1 MLKKIKLIV
10 GLGNIGAKYAL
21 TRHNAG
27 FLFVDILHTI
37 YEFDSYKSRFKGEFC
52 KGKIDKQSILLLK
65 PQTFM
70 NLSGEALLPAMQFYK
85 IKPEEILV
93 VHDDIDL
100 KFSDIRFK
108 QGGGDAGHNGLKDI
122 SAKIGKN
129 YWRMRIGV
137 GRPEFGD
144 VSDYVL
150 GKFPKDEFEKLA
162 ELLQKEALE
171 FSENKK

>member
-1 MLKKIKLIV
+1 MFDAFKQIKLIV
-10 GLGNIGAKYAL
+10 GLGNVGEKYAL

-27 FLFVDILHTI
+27 FLFVDILQRK
-37 YEFDSYKSRFKGEFC
+37 YDFENYKLRFKGEFS
-52 KGKIDKQSILLLK
+52 KGEIQNQNLFLLK
-65 PQTFM
+65 PHTYM

-100 KFSDIRFK
+100 KPNDVRIK

-122 SAKIGKN
+122 TRVIGKD

-137 GRPEFGD
+137 GRPEHGD
-144 VSDYVL
+144 IADYVL
-150 GKFPKDEFEKLA
+150 GKFSEEELNSLIPLLDKLST
-162 ELLQKEALE
+162 
-171 FSENKK
+171 F